1 MKATGVVTGVASTD
15 VHLSADSAATSA
27 ARTRGAKIN
36 PVESSHCA
44 PSCRLT
50 PQFSGR
56 ALPFVTWH
64 FISHGPLQLLVR
76 RLAPRL
82 LTARHHDPPLHSAT
96 CETQR
101 LPGPPVPVQSKR
113 VRRRPRRSHFAR
125 PRDFRQCVRR
135 ANRHLPLTGQLAPT
149 LHVPAVATNSSHVHR
164 RTWRN
169 HRY

>member
-50 PQFSGR
+50 PQFSGG
-56 ALPFVTWH
+56 ALPYVPWH

-76 RLAPRL
+76 RLAVVAIDAK
-82 LTARHHDPPLHSAT
+82 TIF
-96 CETQR
+96 
-101 LPGPPVPVQSKR
+101 R
-113 VRRRPRRSHFAR
+113 VLDRKF
-125 PRDFRQCVRR
+125 
-135 ANRHLPLTGQLAPT
+135 TGSL
-149 LHVPAVATNSSHVHR
+149 
-164 RTWRN
+164 
-169 HRY
+169 